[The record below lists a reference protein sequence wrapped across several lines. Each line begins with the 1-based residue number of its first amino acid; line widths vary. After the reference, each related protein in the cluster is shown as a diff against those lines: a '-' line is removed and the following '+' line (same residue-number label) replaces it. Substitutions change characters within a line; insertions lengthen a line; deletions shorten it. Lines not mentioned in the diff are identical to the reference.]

1 MSMSRQ
7 TTVLLVGFA
16 AIVLLAA
23 GFAGGW
29 LARGPGSSSNTNSSV
44 TPPASVNTFTLI
56 GAGSLNVVLP
66 PLITSFAAQEPGIL
80 APAASQTYEGS
91 IAALHAISQT
101 HEAFDVAVAADYR
114 LIPQILEPTYASW
127 ELLFAADPVVLA
139 YNPSVPAFSGLNGSN
154 WAADLQKPGV
164 ALGVSNASTDPLG
177 YAAIFALQLEGQLL
191 NGSTSAVY
199 SHFFTG
205 APGALAVPVSGTTK
219 LASETQAS
227 TYLSGGTVQAFLV
240 YQSYAKSAGLTFL
253 SLPWQVNLGSDNAT
267 ALTDYAKASTSIVGT
282 NSTLQKVTG
291 SPVLFA
297 ATVPSNAPNP
307 ELGQLFLAY
316 LVSAPVAT
324 QLAAAG
330 FLPLAVPWT
339 DQVSNLPDALA
350 ATTQALPASLAAGIT

>member
-1 MSMSRQ
+1 MSRQ
-7 TTVLLVGFA
+7 TTLLLAGFA

-29 LARGPGSSSNTNSSV
+29 LARGPGSSSPNGSV
-44 TPPASVNTFTLI
+44 TPPTSVNTLTLI

-66 PLITSFAAQEPGIL
+66 PILTSFAGQEPGIT

-114 LIPQILEPTYASW
+114 LIPQLLEPTYASW

-139 YNPSVPAFSGLNGSN
+139 YNPSVPALTGINSTN
-154 WAADLQKPGV
+154 WATDLQKPGV

-177 YAAIFALQLEGQLL
+177 YAAIFALQLEGELQ
-191 NGSTSAVY
+191 NGSASALY
-199 SHFFTG
+199 SHFFHG
-205 APGALAVPVSGTTK
+205 SPGALAVPVSGPTK

-240 YQSYAKSAGLTFL
+240 YQSYAESAKLTFL
-253 SLPWQVNLGSDNAT
+253 SLPWQVNLGSDNT
-267 ALTDYAKASTSIVGT
+267 SALTEYAKASTSIVGT
-282 NSTLQKVTG
+282 NGSLQTVTG

-316 LVSAPVAT
+316 LLSAPVAL
-324 QLAAAG
+324 QLTAAG

-339 DQVSNLPDALA
+339 DQPAKLPDALA
-350 ATTQALPASLAAGIT
+350 ATTQALPASLAAGLT